1 MEAYL
6 VQFVTILSTV
16 LYIALLIRVF
26 SSWFNVGPTSP
37 LFPILN
43 IVYQVTEPILA
54 PIRRVL
60 PRLGMLDLSPMV
72 ALLLLPFIR
81 SACVRISTGSQAN
94 IALDEQRPRDFIN
107 EIPSQ
112 NFVAFGVWMQF
123 VGQHVRIFS
132 AK

>member
-1 MEAYL
+1 VEAYL

-43 IVYQVTEPILA
+43 IGYQVTEPILA

-72 ALLLLPFIR
+72 ALLLLTFIR
-81 SACVRISTGSQAN
+81 SAFVRI
-94 IALDEQRPRDFIN
+94 IA
-107 EIPSQ
+107 
-112 NFVAFGVWMQF
+112 G
-123 VGQHVRIFS
+123 
-132 AK
+132 

>member
-26 SSWFNVGPTSP
+26 SSWLNVGPTSP

-43 IVYQVTEPILA
+43 IVNQVTEPILA

-72 ALLLLPFIR
+72 ALLLLTFIR
-81 SACVRISTGSQAN
+81 SAFVRIITG
-94 IALDEQRPRDFIN
+94 
-107 EIPSQ
+107 
-112 NFVAFGVWMQF
+112 
-123 VGQHVRIFS
+123 
-132 AK
+132 

>member
-43 IVYQVTEPILA
+43 IVNQVTEPILA

-60 PRLGMLDLSPMV
+60 PRLGTLDLSPMV
-72 ALLLLPFIR
+72 ALLLLTFIR
-81 SACVRISTGSQAN
+81 SVFVRIITG
-94 IALDEQRPRDFIN
+94 
-107 EIPSQ
+107 
-112 NFVAFGVWMQF
+112 
-123 VGQHVRIFS
+123 
-132 AK
+132 

>member
-1 MEAYL
+1 VEAYL

-26 SSWFNVGPTSP
+26 SSWFNVGPTNP
-37 LFPILN
+37 FFPILN

-72 ALLLLPFIR
+72 ALLLLTFIR
-81 SACVRISTGSQAN
+81 SAFVRIITG
-94 IALDEQRPRDFIN
+94 
-107 EIPSQ
+107 
-112 NFVAFGVWMQF
+112 
-123 VGQHVRIFS
+123 
-132 AK
+132 

>member
-26 SSWFNVGPTSP
+26 SSWLNVGPTSP

-43 IVYQVTEPILA
+43 IVNQVTEPILA

-60 PRLGMLDLSPMV
+60 PKLGMLDLSPMV
-72 ALLLLPFIR
+72 ALLLLTFIR
-81 SACVRISTGSQAN
+81 SAFVRIITG
-94 IALDEQRPRDFIN
+94 
-107 EIPSQ
+107 
-112 NFVAFGVWMQF
+112 
-123 VGQHVRIFS
+123 
-132 AK
+132 

>member
-1 MEAYL
+1 VEAYL

-37 LFPILN
+37 FFPILN

-72 ALLLLPFIR
+72 ALLLLTFIR
-81 SACVRISTGSQAN
+81 SAFVRIITG
-94 IALDEQRPRDFIN
+94 
-107 EIPSQ
+107 
-112 NFVAFGVWMQF
+112 
-123 VGQHVRIFS
+123 
-132 AK
+132 

>member
-37 LFPILN
+37 FFPILN

-72 ALLLLPFIR
+72 ALLLLTFIR
-81 SACVRISTGSQAN
+81 STFVRIITG
-94 IALDEQRPRDFIN
+94 
-107 EIPSQ
+107 
-112 NFVAFGVWMQF
+112 
-123 VGQHVRIFS
+123 
-132 AK
+132 

>member
-37 LFPILN
+37 LFPIFN

-72 ALLLLPFIR
+72 ALLLLTFIR
-81 SACVRISTGSQAN
+81 SAFVRIITG
-94 IALDEQRPRDFIN
+94 
-107 EIPSQ
+107 
-112 NFVAFGVWMQF
+112 
-123 VGQHVRIFS
+123 
-132 AK
+132 

>member
-37 LFPILN
+37 FFQIIN

-72 ALLLLPFIR
+72 ALLLLTFIR
-81 SACVRISTGSQAN
+81 SAFVRIITG
-94 IALDEQRPRDFIN
+94 
-107 EIPSQ
+107 
-112 NFVAFGVWMQF
+112 
-123 VGQHVRIFS
+123 
-132 AK
+132 

>member
-26 SSWFNVGPTSP
+26 SSWLNVGPTSP

-60 PRLGMLDLSPMV
+60 PKLGMLDLSPMV
-72 ALLLLPFIR
+72 ALLLLTFIR
-81 SACVRISTGSQAN
+81 SAFVRIITG
-94 IALDEQRPRDFIN
+94 
-107 EIPSQ
+107 
-112 NFVAFGVWMQF
+112 
-123 VGQHVRIFS
+123 
-132 AK
+132 

>member
-6 VQFVTILSTV
+6 VQFVDILSTV
-16 LYIALLIRVF
+16 LSIALLIRVI

-43 IVYQVTEPILA
+43 IVNQVTEPILA

-72 ALLLLPFIR
+72 ALLLLTFIR
-81 SACVRISTGSQAN
+81 SVFVRIITG
-94 IALDEQRPRDFIN
+94 
-107 EIPSQ
+107 
-112 NFVAFGVWMQF
+112 
-123 VGQHVRIFS
+123 
-132 AK
+132 

>member
-43 IVYQVTEPILA
+43 IVNQVTEPILA

-72 ALLLLPFIR
+72 ALLLLTFIR
-81 SACVRISTGSQAN
+81 SAFEGIIKG
-94 IALDEQRPRDFIN
+94 
-107 EIPSQ
+107 
-112 NFVAFGVWMQF
+112 
-123 VGQHVRIFS
+123 
-132 AK
+132 

>member
-1 MEAYL
+1 VEAYL

-37 LFPILN
+37 LFTILN

-72 ALLLLPFIR
+72 ALLLLTFIR
-81 SACVRISTGSQAN
+81 SVFVRIITG
-94 IALDEQRPRDFIN
+94 
-107 EIPSQ
+107 
-112 NFVAFGVWMQF
+112 
-123 VGQHVRIFS
+123 
-132 AK
+132 

>member
-60 PRLGMLDLSPMV
+60 PKLGMLDLSPMV
-72 ALLLLPFIR
+72 ALLLLTFIKY
-81 SACVRISTGSQAN
+81 T
-94 IALDEQRPRDFIN
+94 
-107 EIPSQ
+107 
-112 NFVAFGVWMQF
+112 FVKIIQG
-123 VGQHVRIFS
+123 
-132 AK
+132 

>member
-26 SSWFNVGPTSP
+26 SSWLNVGPTSP

-43 IVYQVTEPILA
+43 IVNQVTEPILA

-72 ALLLLPFIR
+72 ALLLLTFIR
-81 SACVRISTGSQAN
+81 SVFVRIITG
-94 IALDEQRPRDFIN
+94 
-107 EIPSQ
+107 
-112 NFVAFGVWMQF
+112 
-123 VGQHVRIFS
+123 
-132 AK
+132 

>member
-37 LFPILN
+37 FFPILN

-72 ALLLLPFIR
+72 ALLLLTFIR
-81 SACVRISTGSQAN
+81 SAFVRIITG
-94 IALDEQRPRDFIN
+94 
-107 EIPSQ
+107 
-112 NFVAFGVWMQF
+112 
-123 VGQHVRIFS
+123 
-132 AK
+132 

>member
-37 LFPILN
+37 LFPILI

-72 ALLLLPFIR
+72 ALLLLTFIR
-81 SACVRISTGSQAN
+81 SAFVRIITG
-94 IALDEQRPRDFIN
+94 
-107 EIPSQ
+107 
-112 NFVAFGVWMQF
+112 
-123 VGQHVRIFS
+123 
-132 AK
+132 

>member
-1 MEAYL
+1 VEAYL

-43 IVYQVTEPILA
+43 IVHQVTEPILA

-72 ALLLLPFIR
+72 ALLLLTFIR
-81 SACVRISTGSQAN
+81 SVFVRIITG
-94 IALDEQRPRDFIN
+94 
-107 EIPSQ
+107 
-112 NFVAFGVWMQF
+112 
-123 VGQHVRIFS
+123 
-132 AK
+132 

>member
-43 IVYQVTEPILA
+43 IVNQVTEPILA

-72 ALLLLPFIR
+72 ALLLLTFIR
-81 SACVRISTGSQAN
+81 SVIVRIITG
-94 IALDEQRPRDFIN
+94 
-107 EIPSQ
+107 
-112 NFVAFGVWMQF
+112 
-123 VGQHVRIFS
+123 
-132 AK
+132 